1 MILNQVPLALSHYD
15 TMSYMIGYLRGR
27 VIRNDIKSILLDVHG
42 VGYRVFSHIGELEQ
56 KKSSELELYTY
67 LAVRENALDL
77 YGFTTKDEL
86 DFFELLLTVS
96 GIGPKSAMA
105 ILSVASIATLKTAI
119 STEDSSHLT
128 KVSGIGKKNAEKIV
142 LELKDKIGTYVF
154 DGKLESHDS
163 DAIEALKALGY
174 SEKES
179 REALKKAEGK
189 NTEEKIKSA
198 LKKLS

>member
-1 MILNQVPLALSHYD
+1 
-15 TMSYMIGYLRGR
+15 MIGYLRGK
-27 VIRNDIKSILLDVHG
+27 VIKNDVKSILLDVNG
-42 VGYRVFSHIGELEQ
+42 VGYKVFTHIGDLEQ
-56 KKSSELELYTY
+56 KKSAELELYTY

-77 YGFTTKDEL
+77 YGFVTREEL

-105 ILSVASIATLKTAI
+105 ILSVASITTLKTAI

-154 DGKLESHDS
+154 DGKFESHDT

-174 SEKES
+174 SERES
-179 REALKKAEGK
+179 REALKKTIGST
-189 NTEEKIKSA
+189 TEEKVRSA
-198 LKKLS
+198 LKNLNK

>member
-1 MILNQVPLALSHYD
+1 MVYD
-15 TMSYMIGYLRGR
+15 TVMIGYLRGK
-27 VIRNDIKSILLDVHG
+27 VIRDDIKSILLDVNG
-42 VGYRVFSHIGELEQ
+42 VGYKVFTHIGDLEQ
-56 KKSSELELYTY
+56 RKAPELELFTY

-77 YGFTTKDEL
+77 YGFTTKEEL

-105 ILSVASIATLKTAI
+105 ILSVASITTLKTAI

-154 DGKLESHDS
+154 DGKLESHDG

-174 SEKES
+174 SERES
-179 REALKKAEGK
+179 REALKKATGET
-189 NTEEKIKSA
+189 TEEKVRAA
-198 LKKLS
+198 LKNLNK